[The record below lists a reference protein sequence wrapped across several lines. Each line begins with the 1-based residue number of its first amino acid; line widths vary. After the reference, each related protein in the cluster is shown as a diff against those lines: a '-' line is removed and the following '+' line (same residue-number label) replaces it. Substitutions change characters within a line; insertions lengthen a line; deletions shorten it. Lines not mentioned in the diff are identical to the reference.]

1 MDRIDARQVSP
12 QPIRPLSPEAA
23 ERLDRLFRLYNKRMV
38 GYLVRLTG
46 NPDLAQDIASET
58 WLQVA
63 HALPRITNDD
73 RLFPY
78 LARSAR
84 RGIGHYYRPRR
95 NQEKPLDWS
104 DNSVAVAVLPT
115 AQAAEDV
122 TDVFALA
129 ELSVAQSRAVKL
141 AAQGLS
147 RREIAARMNRSS
159 GAVYTHINR
168 GARRLR
174 ALALA
179 G

>member
-1 MDRIDARQVSP
+1 MDRIDARRVSP
-12 QPIRPLSPEAA
+12 QAVPLSAEAA
-23 ERLDRLFRLYNKRMV
+23 ERLDRLFRRYNKRMV
-38 GYLVRLTG
+38 GYLILLTG
-46 NPDLAQDIASET
+46 NRDLAEDIASET

-73 RLFPY
+73 RLFAY

-84 RGIGHYYRPRR
+84 RSIGHYYRVRR
-95 NQEKPLDWS
+95 NQERPLDWS
-104 DNSVAVAVLPT
+104 DAMTSESLP
-115 AQAAEDV
+115 AAPAAEDA

-129 ELSVAQSRAVKL
+129 ELTACEARVAKL

-147 RREIAARMNRSS
+147 QAAI
-159 GAVYTHINR
+159 GARLGRHKGTISRQLYS

-174 ALALA
+174 SAALA